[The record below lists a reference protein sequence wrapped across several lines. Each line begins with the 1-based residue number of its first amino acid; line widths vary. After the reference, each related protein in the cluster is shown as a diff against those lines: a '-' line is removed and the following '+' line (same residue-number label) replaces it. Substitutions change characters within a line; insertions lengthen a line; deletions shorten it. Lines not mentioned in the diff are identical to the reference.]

1 MTIYDNVRL
10 QHQLV
15 TEKLGIE
22 RLRLVTGFS
31 MGACQAFQWAA
42 QFPDMVRAACPIAGS
57 ARTGNYNKVFL
68 LALRRALELDPAYA
82 DGFYD
87 RPPVNG
93 LKAFAAIY
101 AGWGTSEPF
110 FREEEFRPLGSRST
124 EEHVADF
131 WEPFFLRC
139 DANNLLSQ
147 LWTWEAGDISAN
159 PTYGG
164 NFAGGAGRHQGPH
177 DHRAGRQRPLLPARR
192 QRRTRPATSPAP
204 RSGGCLGLGPHGADE
219 PGRHPGDRRPAEGAA
234 GRLNERN
241 GRQLPERLTAWPE
254 DALEIRKPSMDFTSG
269 RCCQRAA
276 SCRMTRFARS
286 PPICLVHL
294 VDGLQLF
301 PDAADGV
308 VERDIDAVM
317 VVARELAARID
328 AVAGDHPPAGG
339 VSMRTNCWPIVWPLP
354 SRTWMPGSTLS
365 LSPSTSVTRCSIEA
379 SSALRRLSGSMIA
392 VR

>member
-1 MTIYDNVRL
+1 M
-10 QHQLV
+10 

-31 MGACQAFQWAA
+31 MGACQTFQWAA

-57 ARTGNYNKVFL
+57 ARTGNFNKVFL

-93 LKAFAAIY
+93 LRAFAAIY

-110 FREEEFRPLGSRST
+110 FREEAFRPLGSRST
-124 EEHVADF
+124 AEHVADF

-164 NFAGGAGRHQGPH
+164 DFEAALGRHQGAH

-192 QRRTRPATSPAP
+192 QQERGPPHPGCEGQGRR
-204 RSGGCLGLGPHGADE
+204 LGLGPHGADE
-219 PGRHPGDRRPAEGAA
+219 PGRHAGDRRPAEGAA
-234 GRLNERN
+234 GRLR
-241 GRQLPERLTAWPE
+241 R
-254 DALEIRKPSMDFTSG
+254 
-269 RCCQRAA
+269 
-276 SCRMTRFARS
+276 
-286 PPICLVHL
+286 
-294 VDGLQLF
+294 
-301 PDAADGV
+301 
-308 VERDIDAVM
+308 
-317 VVARELAARID
+317 
-328 AVAGDHPPAGG
+328 AGG
-339 VSMRTNCWPIVWPLP
+339 VGQARASEEHRPMSQKPVARPRPHALEAIFGKRRAVAIGVIHARPLP
-354 SRTWMPGSTLS
+354 GSPGYEGEPVEDLYGSR
-365 LSPSTSVTRCSIEA
+365 SPRAAATATA
-379 SSALRRLSGSMIA
+379 GWTG
-392 VR
+392 